1 MKSRKGV
8 TGLEKKTYVTTP
20 RLVMGCGTFAQAGEE
35 MARLG
40 ASRVFVLTGGHAVR
54 EGKAGAL
61 EKALRDR
68 GMESALF
75 DGIEP
80 DPSCDTLERALEA
93 ARKFEADAV
102 VGLGGGSPLDMAKAV
117 SVLLTNEGPLRSF
130 FGVDLLYRRGLP
142 KLLIPTTAGT
152 GTEVTAVAIF
162 SDHKEKLK
170 MGIVSPFMVPDV
182 AILDPELTLSVPP
195 LVTAYTGM
203 DALVHAMEAYTSV
216 NATSLSDMY
225 AERALALLFP
235 HIRAAY
241 ADGRNLAARSAMMEG
256 SMLAGKAFAI
266 AGTTATHAFAYPIGA
281 EFPIPHGM
289 ANALMVVEVFQFNL
303 LGNLLKF
310 ARIADLAGEA
320 VEGLPLRDA
329 AQGLVE
335 SLRRL
340 VEDLRLPTRL
350 RDFGVKKADIPRLAA
365 GVLKV
370 TRIMANNPRRLELED
385 AEEIY
390 RRVL

>member
-1 MKSRKGV
+1 MGMSYTKAWH
-8 TGLEKKTYVTTP
+8 YVRRTEEHLGW
-20 RLVMGCGTFAQAGEE
+20 RLL
-35 MARLG
+35 ARQ
-40 ASRVFVLTGGHAVR
+40 TGGP
-54 EGKAGAL
+54 
-61 EKALRDR
+61 
-68 GMESALF
+68 F
-75 DGIEP
+75 
-80 DPSCDTLERALEA
+80 
-93 ARKFEADAV
+93 
-102 VGLGGGSPLDMAKAV
+102 GGGS
-117 SVLLTNEGPLRSF
+117 SLTPMGREL
-130 FGVDLLYRRGLP
+130 VRRF
-142 KLLIPTTAGT
+142 
-152 GTEVTAVAIF
+152 E
-162 SDHKEKLK
+162 
-170 MGIVSPFMVPDV
+170 PDV

-225 AERALALLFP
+225 AERALTLLFP
-235 HIRAAY
+235 HIRGAY

-310 ARIADLAGEA
+310 ARLAALAGEA
-320 VEGLPLRDA
+320 VEGLPLREA